1 MLFVYNRLD
10 HTKKVIQS
18 LLNNSLSKY
27 SELYVFSDGP
37 RTNEEAVKIK
47 ELRNYVN
54 KIKGFKSLK
63 VIESKVNQGLG
74 TSLINGIT
82 TVLNSNEA
90 VIVLEDDILVN
101 NNFLSYMNY
110 SLNYYKNIKEVYH
123 ISGYMY
129 PINTKNII
137 EDYFFLKTTT
147 CWGWGTWSDRWQ
159 YFKKDAKYFK
169 EVFNEKKIKKE
180 FNLNNSYDFFDQII
194 LNEKKEINSWAVFWY
209 ATVFEKKGHC
219 LHPKLS
225 FTQNIGT
232 DNTGTNT
239 IQSNYFNV
247 KNLNQSKIFHL
258 PDEIKISKLAL
269 SELIVYF
276 KNLKIKRF
284 LNHLKNQGFLK
295 TTNKTIKYLIRNK

>member
-1 MLFVYNRLD
+1 VLFVYNRLD

-37 RTNEEAVKIK
+37 KMNEEAVKIK
-47 ELRNYVN
+47 ELRNYIN

-63 VIESKVNQGLG
+63 IIESKVNQGLG

-82 TVLNSNEA
+82 KVLNSNEA
-90 VIVLEDDILVN
+90 VIVLEDDILVSDS
-101 NNFLSYMNY
+101 FLSYMNY
-110 SLNYYKNIKEVYH
+110 SLNYYKNMKEVYH
-123 ISGYMY
+123 VSGYMY
-129 PINTKNII
+129 PVNTKNIVG
-137 EDYFFLKTTT
+137 DYFFLKTTT
-147 CWGWGTWSDRWQ
+147 CWGWGTWVDRWQ
-159 YFKKDAKYFK
+159 YFKKDSKYFK
-169 EVFNEKKIKKE
+169 EFLNKKKIKKE
-180 FNLNNSYDFFDQII
+180 FNLNNSYDFYDQII
-194 LNEKKEINSWAVFWY
+194 LNEKKVINSWAVFWY

-247 KNLNQSKIFHL
+247 KNLNQSKIFQL
-258 PDEIKISKLAL
+258 PDKIKISELAL

-276 KNLKIKRF
+276 KNLKIKR
-284 LNHLKNQGFLK
+284 LINHLKNQGLLK
-295 TTNKTIKYLIRNK
+295 TFIKTIKYLVRRK